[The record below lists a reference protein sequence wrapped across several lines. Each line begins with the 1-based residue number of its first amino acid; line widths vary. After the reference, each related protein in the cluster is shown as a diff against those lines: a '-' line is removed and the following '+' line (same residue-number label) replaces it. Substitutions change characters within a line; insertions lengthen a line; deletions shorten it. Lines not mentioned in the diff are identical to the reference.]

1 MPGIRQRERLIAR
14 VSQIRRAAA
23 ASDASNNEPARA
35 AVTVR
40 ALEDRIAHLEA
51 LLEGFQ
57 DSVHRESAR
66 QAKRISDLE
75 AQIEP
80 EALAVALSKDERERG
95 L

>member
-14 VSQIRRAAA
+14 VSQIRAAA
-23 ASDASNNEPARA
+23 ASDASSSEPARS
-35 AVTVR
+35 AVTLQ
-40 ALEDRIAHLEA
+40 ALESRIAHLEA

-66 QAKRISDLE
+66 QSKRIADVE

-80 EALAVALSKDERERG
+80 EALAVALSRDERERG

>member
-14 VSQIRRAAA
+14 VSQIRAAA
-23 ASDASNNEPARA
+23 ASDASGSEPARS
-35 AVTVR
+35 AVTLQ
-40 ALEDRIAHLEA
+40 ALESRIAHLEA

-66 QAKRISDLE
+66 QSKRIADVE

-80 EALAVALSKDERERG
+80 EALAVALSRDERERG